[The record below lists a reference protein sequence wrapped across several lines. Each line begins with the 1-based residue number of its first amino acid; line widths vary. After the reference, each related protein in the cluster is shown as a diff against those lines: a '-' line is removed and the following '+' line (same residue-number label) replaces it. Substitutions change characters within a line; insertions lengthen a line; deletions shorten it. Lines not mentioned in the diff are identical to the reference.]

1 MNAIPYVFFAALIS
15 FSPTMSQA
23 QTTNPPAPPSTAVAG
38 NGPLARALVEF
49 TTCFQTAVDRVAA
62 NIALENSA
70 GRGVD
75 SNQVAYKGGL
85 VINSP
90 TIKLPYTDH
99 IKWYTEGYANGNGW
113 ANGLMQQARMAPIC
127 DPFTKDRCQEFPY
140 QGVPSVAL
148 VAAVAGHGAAMVIG
162 EQNLCVK
169 RLNEQLKY

>member
-75 SNQVAYKGGL
+75 SNQDAYKGGTGT
-85 VINSP
+85 NSP

-113 ANGLMQQARMAPIC
+113 ANGLMQQARVGPLGPSPWWGAN
-127 DPFTKDRCQEFPY
+127 T
-140 QGVPSVAL
+140 SVAL
-148 VAAVAGHGAAMVIG
+148 VAGVAGHGAAMVIG

>member
-113 ANGLMQQARMAPIC
+113 ANGLMQQARVGP
-127 DPFTKDRCQEFPY
+127 
-140 QGVPSVAL
+140 QGPGGWQGIGPVAL
-148 VAAVAGHGAAMVIG
+148 VAGVAGHGAAMVIG